1 MRKPPTDILLDVDSL
16 DADGH
21 GRASHNNRVVKIK
34 AALPGEAVTARIL
47 RKRKG
52 LLLAE
57 ALEVSSAHEHRRRAP
72 CGHFPRCGGC
82 VLQHLDYAEQLA
94 FKQRQLTDALAE
106 QGVAPAQLQAPVSG
120 PRLGYRRKA
129 RLGVKQLSSG
139 VVVGFRESFS
149 ARVGRM
155 QSCLT
160 LAAPFGDAIADYAE
174 LIQSLDIADQIPQLE
189 LAAGDHQSQIIVRH
203 LRELEAP
210 DRERLAQFELASGSV
225 VLLQSAGPDSVVTL
239 AGNAPPLLDY
249 GLPQFGLSLQF
260 AANEFTQV
268 NAWMNQRLASDL
280 AAHAQGLGVTAAVDL
295 FCGIGNFSLPL
306 ARRGIDVLGVEAS
319 EAAVDRATSNAQRN
333 GLASRA
339 RFQAAD
345 LYEAGAPSALPQAPL
360 LILDPPRSGAGPNL
374 SSWLHAG
381 VQAVLYVSCN
391 PLTFASDAKILGDAG
406 LRLQSVGIYDMFPQT
421 SHVETLGVFVR

>member
-1 MRKPPTDILLDVDSL
+1 MKKPPTDILLDVESL

-21 GRASHNNRVVKIK
+21 GRASHNDRVVKIK
-34 AALPGEAVTARIL
+34 AGLPGEAVTARIL
-47 RKRKG
+47 RKRRG
-52 LLLAE
+52 QLLAE
-57 ALEVSSAHEHRRRAP
+57 AREVSSAHEHRRRPP
-72 CGHFPRCGGC
+72 CAHFPRCGGC
-82 VLQHLDYAEQLA
+82 VLQHLDYGEQLV
-94 FKQRQLTDALAE
+94 FKQQQLRQALAAN
-106 QGVAPAQLQAPVSG
+106 GVEPGQWQEPVSG

-139 VVVGFRESFS
+139 VVVGFRETFS

-160 LAAPFGDAIADYAE
+160 LAPPFGDGIAAYAE
-174 LIQSLDIADQIPQLE
+174 LIQSLDIADKIPQLE
-189 LAAGDHQSQIIVRH
+189 LAAGDQDAQIIFRH
-203 LRELEAP
+203 LADLGES
-210 DRERLAQFELASGSV
+210 DRQRLAQFERNSGCQ

-239 AGNAPPLLDY
+239 AGAAPPLLDY

-268 NAWMNQRLASDL
+268 NSWMNQRLASDL
-280 AAHAQGLGVTAAVDL
+280 AAYALGFGVDAATDL

-306 ARRGIDVLGVEAS
+306 ARLGMDVLGVEAS
-319 EAAVDRATSNAQRN
+319 EAAVARADSNARRN
-333 GLASRA
+333 GLQSRT

-345 LYEAGAPSALPQAPL
+345 LYAAGASLASALAPL

-374 SSWLHAG
+374 GSWLHPG
-381 VQAVLYVSCN
+381 VEAVLYVSCN
-391 PLTFASDAKILGDAG
+391 PLTFASDARILADAG
-406 LRLQSVGIYDMFPQT
+406 LTLRSVGIYDMFPQT